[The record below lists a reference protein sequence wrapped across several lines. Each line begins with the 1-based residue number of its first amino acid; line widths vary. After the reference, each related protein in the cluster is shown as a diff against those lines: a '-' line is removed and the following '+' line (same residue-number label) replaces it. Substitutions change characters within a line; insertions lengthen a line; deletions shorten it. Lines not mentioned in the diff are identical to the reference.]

1 MLCDCCCRILE
12 YLLQL
17 QSADLRREVLPDAFQ
32 SQPDTSEQGYDESSE
47 SYDADNEHLSTT
59 PLQLLQVNKH
69 MFSLRMYMVAISMD
83 HDLCHY
89 A

>member
-1 MLCDCCCRILE
+1 MLRGCCCRILE

-47 SYDADNEHLSTT
+47 SYDADNEQLSTT
-59 PLQLLQVNKH
+59 PLQLLQVNKCIL
-69 MFSLRMYMVAISMD
+69 SLRMHVAAVSMPRD
-83 HDLCHY
+83 MFHY